1 MDETFAVFFSYNCR
15 DEEAVRP
22 VLEELRRQEIHVGMD
37 VATLKSARSAVLFVG
52 PAGLDARQTQ
62 ETHLCLREG
71 LRRHFPLIPVLLPG
85 GPSRE
90 ELPGFLGE
98 RTCVDLRTD
107 PSGDRFR
114 GLIWEVRETFDALS
128 PTPLEPLRPFLDP
141 QSRKPHLPDG

>member
-1 MDETFAVFFSYNCR
+1 VDESSAVFLSYNRR

-22 VLEELRRQEIHVGMD
+22 VLEELQRQGMRAGMD
-37 VATLKSARSAVLFVG
+37 VAALASARSAVLFVG
-52 PAGLDARQTQ
+52 PAGLDARQTR

-71 LRRHFPLIPVLLPG
+71 LRRPFPLIPVLLPD
-85 GPSRE
+85 GPSRD

-107 PSGDRFR
+107 PDGHRFR

-128 PTPLEPLRPFLDP
+128 PTPLEPLRPYLD
-141 QSRKPHLPDG
+141 SRLRKP